1 MIIAVSVLIF
11 KERISGWGWF
21 GIALAVMGGLMAA
34 FEGSVEKAM
43 AFELSVGKIWILGA
57 VFGYGIYMA
66 CVRLRPE
73 GIGQYSFLWALL
85 FWALL
90 LLTALG
96 VGTPWHVKALPL
108 ARTRCRG
115 AFDLFGSGTDAGRA
129 HFGEPSDQGGWGSH
143 ACPDDEFDAI
153 RCCCTGRRRQSCHW
167 PQRKPAVVPLG
178 QSSADHPR
186 HPAHSNE
193 AIVSDSLR
201 PAHLN
206 SQTGRV
212 LVLTAFN

>member
-1 MIIAVSVLIF
+1 MGPAV
-11 KERISGWGWF
+11 
-21 GIALAVMGGLMAA
+21 
-34 FEGSVEKAM
+34 
-43 AFELSVGKIWILGA
+43 LGA
-57 VFGYGIYMA
+57 IVID
-66 CVRLRPE
+66 R
-73 GIGQYSFLWALL
+73 S
-85 FWALL
+85 
-90 LLTALG
+90 LG
-96 VGTPWHVKALPL
+96 LGRRGTSKPFPL

-212 LVLTAFN
+212 PSFDRLQLAHTGWDLGGRSFCCPIDAAILHRGQKVASRCFRSLQRRSKF